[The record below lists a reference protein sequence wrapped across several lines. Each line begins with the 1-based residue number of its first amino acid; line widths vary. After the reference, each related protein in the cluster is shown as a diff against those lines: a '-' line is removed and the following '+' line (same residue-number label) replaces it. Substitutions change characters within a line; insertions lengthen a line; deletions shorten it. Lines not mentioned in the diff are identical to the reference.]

1 MRRRARSAGQRP
13 VLTKPFGPSVS
24 APDQERP
31 DNSRSVA
38 AAELKSGMGQF
49 ASWVDEQHPDAA
61 ESLRVGLYEFFTRSP
76 TGSGRCPALCT
87 IARIRPVACSVPRS
101 MIGGAFGAARR
112 EFVPN
117 RQNSLAVN
125 SSIPRRSV

>member
-1 MRRRARSAGQRP
+1 
-13 VLTKPFGPSVS
+13 
-24 APDQERP
+24 
-31 DNSRSVA
+31 
-38 AAELKSGMGQF
+38 MGQF
-49 ASWVDEQHPDAA
+49 ASRVDDQHPDAA
-61 ESLRVGLYEFFTRSP
+61 ESLRVGLYELFTRSP

-87 IARIRPVACSVPRS
+87 IARIRPVACSVSRS
-101 MIGGAFGAARR
+101 MIGSAFGAARR